1 MTSPGISI
9 ERVING
15 MSRAEMSRLLGDEL
29 FETLRQLMA
38 SLPTDEDLRKIAN
51 VLYGDNNPASMQ
63 ERTVRNIIID
73 SLSLEK
79 ARELADKLRL
89 TPKGNVYTSL
99 KNVDLAKNIERTGA
113 LFSFFGI
120 TEDPTAQMVRKPA
133 LNEVMPEYGL
143 FAHQRDVALRTQSAL
158 GEMPHKAVMHMPTG
172 AGKTRTA
179 MHVVARH
186 FIERGPTVVCWLAN
200 SGELLEQAA
209 EDFEKSWHMLGD
221 QPLTVYRFWGD
232 RNVDL
237 KQVQNGILVAG
248 FAKMHAA
255 YMRNQNELIGL
266 GDRTSLTVVDE
277 AHQSIARTYRSV
289 IEALYTKKPENQLLG
304 LTATPGRTWD
314 DTQADAELSEFFGN
328 TKVTVNV
335 AGYSDPVEFLISQG
349 YLAKPSFKSIQFDGE
364 LGLSAKEF
372 KAAESGVDIS
382 DKALETIAENGARNF
397 LIIQAIEDLLQRHSR
412 IIVFGASVRHAHL
425 ITGLL
430 VARSHDARLVTGE
443 TPIARRER
451 LIRQFKSDSPRPIV
465 LCNFGVLTTGF
476 DAPRT
481 SAAVIAR
488 PTKSLV
494 LYSQMVGRATR
505 GPRAGGNE
513 TAEIVTVVDTSLPGF
528 GSVAEAFKNWE
539 DVWHEHS

>member
-9 ERVING
+9 EHVING
-15 MSRAEMSRLLGDEL
+15 MKRASLCRLLGDEL
-29 FETLRQLMA
+29 VETLRQLLA
-38 SLPTDEDLRKIAN
+38 STPTDDALRNVAN
-51 VLYGDNNPASMQ
+51 VLYADNNPTSIQDAA
-63 ERTVRNIIID
+63 VRNIIID

-89 TPKGNVYTSL
+89 KTKGNFYTSL
-99 KNVDLAKNIERTGA
+99 KAFDPAKNPDHTGA

-120 TEDPTAQMVRKPA
+120 TEDPSAQMVRKPA
-133 LNEVMPEYGL
+133 INEVTPEYGL
-143 FAHQRDVALRTQSAL
+143 FPHQRDVARRAQMAL
-158 GEMPHKAVMHMPTG
+158 EVHPNKVVVHMPTG

-179 MHVVARH
+179 MHIIARH
-186 FIERGPTVVCWLAN
+186 LIDHGPTVVCWLAN

-209 EDFEKSWHMLGD
+209 EDFEKCWRVLGD
-221 QPLTVYRFWGD
+221 QPVMVYRFWGD
-232 RNVDL
+232 RNIDL
-237 KQVQNGILVAG
+237 SEVRNGILVAG

-255 YMRNQNELIGL
+255 YSRNQNALIAL
-266 GDRTSLTVVDE
+266 GDRASLTVVDE
-277 AHQSIARTYRSV
+277 AHQAIARTYRSV
-289 IEALYTKKPENQLLG
+289 IEALYTKQPENQLLG
-304 LTATPGRTWD
+304 LTATPGRTWND
-314 DTQADAELSEFFGN
+314 AGADAELSEFFAN
-328 TKVTVNV
+328 SKVTLDVP
-335 AGYSDPVEFLISQG
+335 GYSDPVDFLISEG
-349 YLAKPSFKSIQFDGE
+349 YLAKPTFTSVRFDGD
-364 LGLSAKEF
+364 LGLSDKEV
-372 KAAESGVDIS
+372 KAAEAGVDIS
-382 DKALETIAENGARNF
+382 DESLRTISDSGARNF
-397 LIIQAIEDLLQRHSR
+397 IIIRAIEDLLQRHNR

-430 VARSHDARLVTGE
+430 VARGHDGKLVTGE

-451 LIRQFKSDSPRPIV
+451 IIRQFKSDAPRAMV

-513 TAEIVTVVDTSLPGF
+513 TSEIVTVVDTNLPGF
-528 GSVAEAFKNWE
+528 GSVAEAFTNWE
-539 DVWHEHS
+539 DVWHEHE

>member
-9 ERVING
+9 ERVIQD
-15 MSRAEMSRLLGDEL
+15 MSRVDVSRLLGDEL
-29 FETLRQLMA
+29 IETLRQLIA
-38 SLPTDEDLRKIAN
+38 SPPTDEALRQVAN

-63 ERTVRNIIID
+63 EPVVRKIIID

-89 TPKGNVYTSL
+89 SSKGNPYRSL
-99 KNVDLAKNIERTGA
+99 KKFDLAESVERTGA
-113 LFSFFGI
+113 LYSFFGI
-120 TEDPTAQMVRKPA
+120 TEDPAAQMLRKPA
-133 LNEVMPEYGL
+133 LNEITPEYGL
-143 FAHQRDVALRTQSAL
+143 FSHQRDVALRTRSAL
-158 GEMPHKAVMHMPTG
+158 GEPPHKVLVHMPTG

-179 MHVVARH
+179 MHVVAH
-186 FIERGPTVVCWLAN
+186 HLTELGPTVVCWLAN

-209 EDFEKSWHMLGD
+209 EDFERSWRMLGD
-221 QPLTVYRFWGD
+221 QPVTVYRFWGD
-232 RNVDL
+232 RKVDL
-237 KQVQNGILVAG
+237 KDVRNGILVAG

-255 YMRNQNELIGL
+255 YERNQNELIAL
-266 GDRTSLTVVDE
+266 GDRATLTVVDE
-277 AHQSIARTYRSV
+277 AHQSIARTYRSI
-289 IEALYTKKPENQLLG
+289 IETLCTKQPENQLLG

-314 DTQADAELSEFFGN
+314 DIDADAELSEFFNN

-335 AGYSDPVEFLISQG
+335 PGYSDPVEFLISQG
-349 YLAKPSFKSIQFDGE
+349 YLAKPTFRSVQFEGD
-364 LGLSAKEF
+364 LGLSAKEL
-372 KAAESGVDIS
+372 KAAETGVDVS
-382 DKALETIAENGARNF
+382 ADALEAISENGSRNF
-397 LIIQAIEDLLQRHSR
+397 LIMQAIEDLLQRHSR

-430 VARSHDARLVTGE
+430 AARGHDAKLVTGE

-451 LIRQFKSDSPRPIV
+451 LIRQFKSDSPRPMV

-513 TAEIVTVVDTSLPGF
+513 TAEIVTVVDTTLPGF